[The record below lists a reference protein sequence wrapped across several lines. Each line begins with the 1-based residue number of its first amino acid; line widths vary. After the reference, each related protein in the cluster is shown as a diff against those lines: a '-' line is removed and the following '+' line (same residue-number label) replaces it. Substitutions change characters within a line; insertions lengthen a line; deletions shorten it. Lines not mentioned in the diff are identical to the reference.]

1 MQSEALAPV
10 VMFVYN
16 RPEHTKKSLDS
27 LKQNKLAAESIL
39 YVFADGPKT
48 GATAAYKEQ
57 LEATRR
63 LVKNT
68 TGFKDVIVFEKE
80 FNLGL
85 ARSVI
90 SGVSEIVNKHGKVI
104 VLEDDLVLSPYF
116 LEFMNEGL
124 RTFQNSPNI
133 YSINGYMFDLNALNN
148 PDKVVLLPYT
158 STWGWAT
165 WQSRWRV
172 FNTEMPGRDFLKSNP
187 FLKTRF
193 NLGDYSYT
201 NMLDFGNNAWGI
213 KWYFSVF
220 TRGGLNVYPSRSLVR
235 NIGFD
240 GSGTNGKGPDQKPAD
255 FKDLKINVTQTEQM
269 DLEFFDAF
277 INHFK
282 KENISLLRRI
292 IKVFIKR

>member
-1 MQSEALAPV
+1 
-10 VMFVYN
+10 MFVYN

-27 LKQNKLAAESIL
+27 LKQNKLAAETVL

-48 GATAAYKEQ
+48 GATTADKEK

-68 TGFKDVIVFEKE
+68 TGFKEVIVFEKE
-80 FNLGL
+80 FNQGL
-85 ARSVI
+85 AGSVI
-90 SGVSEIVNKHGKVI
+90 SGVTEIVNKHGKVI
-104 VLEDDLVLSPYF
+104 VLEDDLVLSPFF

-124 RTFQNSPNI
+124 RAFQNSPNI
-133 YSINGYMFDLNALNN
+133 YSINGYMFDLGSLNN
-148 PDKVVLLPYT
+148 SDKVVLLPYT

-172 FNTEMPGRDFLKSNP
+172 FSTEMPGRDFLKSNP

-220 TRGGLNVYPSRSLVR
+220 TRGGLNVFPSQSLVR

-240 GSGTNGKGPDQKPAD
+240 GSGTNGKGPDKKPAD
-255 FKDLKINVTQTEQM
+255 FKDLKIKMTQTEQM

-292 IKVFIKR
+292 IKVFIER